1 MAEQQVDDS
10 LLKLDRWSKVAAIF
24 VALGMYVAGIV
35 LTGDYSFS
43 AIVAAFVGIGVRIYI
58 PYHAS
63 RSASDTAGS
72 GLEELALT
80 GNYHHGAVGI
90 ALVVGPF
97 VTLVVALIEP
107 NNNLAYAAG
116 GFFTV
121 LTFAV
126 FRFALPK

>member
-1 MAEQQVDDS
+1 MTEQQVDDS

-97 VTLVVALIEP
+97 VTLVVGLIEP

-116 GFFTV
+116 GFSTV
-121 LTFAV
+121 LTFIV